1 MLIHELNECVK
12 KRIVIIVLDS
22 VGVGALPD
30 AAYYG
35 DEGSNTLGNIAK
47 HIGGLSLPN
56 MQKWGLGN
64 IIDVLGVPPICAPQG
79 AFGKMAEKSAAKDTT
94 SGHWELAGLI
104 VERPFPVYPNGF
116 PEKIISSVEQ
126 AIGRKVI
133 GNIPAS
139 GTEIIEHLGEEHIR
153 TGYPIVYT
161 SADSVFQIAC
171 HEEVIPVAELYRICG
186 IVRGIMTGEH
196 NVGRVIARPFIGRPG
211 SFSRTERRKD
221 LSVEPFA
228 PTMLDLVKAN
238 GLEVVAIGKIDDIF
252 AQRGITKSL
261 HTVVNQETVSYM
273 ISEIEQDYSGIIF
286 ANLVEFDSLYGHRND
301 PEGYAKALLEFDR
314 VLPAIE
320 RALKPLDI
328 VIITA
333 DHGCD
338 PTTSSTDHS
347 REYVPLLV
355 YGKNL
360 RQGVA
365 LGIRETFADVATT
378 CCEYLGVKADLAGTS
393 FLPSIIL

>member
-1 MLIHELNECVK
+1 MLIRELNECSN
-12 KRIVIIVLDS
+12 KRVVLIVLDS

-30 AAYYG
+30 AADYG

-47 HIGGLSLPN
+47 YVGGLSLPN

-64 IIDVLGVPPICAPQG
+64 IIDILGVPPASIPQG
-79 AFGKMAEKSAAKDTT
+79 AFGKMAEKSVAKDTT

-104 VERPFPVYPNGF
+104 VERPFPLYPNGF
-116 PEKIISSVEQ
+116 PEEIISAVERE
-126 AIGRKVI
+126 IGRKVI
-133 GNIPAS
+133 GNIAAS
-139 GTEIIEHLGEEHIR
+139 GTEIIEHLGEEHMR

-171 HEEVIPVAELYRICG
+171 HEEVISVEELYRICN
-186 IVRGIMTGEH
+186 IVRGIMIGKH
-196 NVGRVIARPFIGRPG
+196 NVGRVIARPFIGSPG
-211 SFSRTERRKD
+211 SFLRTERRKD

-228 PTMLDLVKAN
+228 PTMLDLVKEN
-238 GLEVVAIGKIDDIF
+238 GLAVAAIGKIDDVF

-261 HTVVNQETVSYM
+261 HTVVNERAVSYM
-273 ISEIEQDYSGIIF
+273 LSEIEQDYSGIIF

-301 PEGYAKALLEFDR
+301 PKGYARALVEFDK
-314 VLPAIE
+314 VLPVIE
-320 RALKPLDI
+320 RALKPQDM

-355 YGKNL
+355 HGRNL

-365 LGIRETFADVATT
+365 LGIRETFADVAATS
-378 CCEYLGVKADLAGTS
+378 CEYLGIEADLAGTS
-393 FLPSIIL
+393 FLSSIIP

>member
-1 MLIHELNECVK
+1 MLIRELNECSN
-12 KRIVIIVLDS
+12 KRVVIIVLDS

-30 AAYYG
+30 AADYG

-47 HIGGLSLPN
+47 YVGGLSLPN

-64 IIDVLGVPPICAPQG
+64 IIDILGVPPTFTPQG

-104 VERPFPVYPNGF
+104 VERPFPLYPNGF
-116 PEKIISSVEQ
+116 PEEVISAVERG
-126 AIGRKVI
+126 IGRKVI
-133 GNIPAS
+133 GNIAAS
-139 GTEIIEHLGEEHIR
+139 GTEIIEHLGEEHMR

-171 HEEVIPVAELYRICG
+171 HEEVIPVEELYRICS

-196 NVGRVIARPFIGRPG
+196 NVGRIIARPFIGSPG

-228 PTMLDLVKAN
+228 PTMLDLVKAKS
-238 GLEVVAIGKIDDIF
+238 LEVVAIGKIDDVF

-261 HTVVNQETVSYM
+261 HTVVNERAVSYM
-273 ISEIEQDYSGIIF
+273 TSEIEQDYSGIIF

-301 PEGYAKALLEFDR
+301 PEGYARALMEFDK
-314 VLPAIE
+314 VLPVIE
-320 RALKPLDI
+320 QALKPSDM

-360 RQGVA
+360 KQGVA
-365 LGIRETFADVATT
+365 LGIRETFADVAAT
-378 CCEYLGVKADLAGTS
+378 CCEYLGIEADLAGTS
-393 FLPSIIL
+393 FLSSIIP